1 MKKKIKKINAAIL
14 IIGNEILS
22 GRTQDKNTAFISN
35 WLNSNC
41 GIEVNEVRIIPD
53 VEKTIIENILH
64 LSKKYKYVFTTGGI
78 GPTHDD
84 ITAQSISKAFKV
96 KYEYHK
102 EAYKILENYKGR
114 KNFNDGR
121 KKMAKMPRGAKLIY
135 NPSSAAPGFIIKNI
149 LSLPGVPSI
158 LNSMIEN
165 CKKYLTRGLKVHS
178 KTMSLYT
185 VESNISKQLGLI
197 QKKYKKFVDI
207 GSYPFFR
214 LGKIGVSI
222 VSRSTST
229 VKLKN
234 VNNELMKLVKLKKI
248 KILKI

>member
-1 MKKKIKKINAAIL
+1 MKKNKKIKAAIL

-102 EAYKILENYKGR
+102 EAYKILENYYGR

>member
-1 MKKKIKKINAAIL
+1 MKKKNQKVNAAIL

-22 GRTQDKNTAFISN
+22 GRTQDKNVSFISN
-35 WLNSNC
+35 WLNSKC
-41 GIEVNEVRIIPD
+41 GISTNEVRIIPD
-53 VEKTIIENILH
+53 IQKKIVKNILE
-64 LSKKYKYVFTTGGI
+64 LSKKFNYVFTTGGI

-84 ITAQSISKAFKV
+84 ITAESISKAFNL
-96 KYEYHK
+96 KYEFHS
-102 EAYKILENYKGR
+102 EAYKILQNYYGKS
-114 KNFNDGR
+114 KFNDGR
-121 KKMAKMPRGAKLIY
+121 KKMAKMPRGSKLIY
-135 NPSSAAPGFIIKNI
+135 NPSSAAPGFITKNV

-165 CKKYLTRGLKVHS
+165 CKIYLIKGSKVHS
-178 KTMSLYT
+178 KTLNLFT

-222 VSRSTST
+222 VTRSVSKN
-229 VKLKN
+229 KLYK
-234 VNNELMKLVKLKKI
+234 VNKDLIKLVKIKKI
-248 KILKI
+248 KVLKI

>member
-1 MKKKIKKINAAIL
+1 
-14 IIGNEILS
+14 
-22 GRTQDKNTAFISN
+22 
-35 WLNSNC
+35 
-41 GIEVNEVRIIPD
+41 
-53 VEKTIIENILH
+53 
-64 LSKKYKYVFTTGGI
+64 
-78 GPTHDD
+78 
-84 ITAQSISKAFKV
+84 
-96 KYEYHK
+96 
-102 EAYKILENYKGR
+102 
-114 KNFNDGR
+114 
-121 KKMAKMPRGAKLIY
+121 MAKMPRGAKLIY